1 MGYLCA
7 SSYCL
12 LKSIFHCFPVRVFS
26 AAHLIAD
33 AVIICRRFLGEHD
46 TSLPERQLYSTRK
59 CSVASHFLVPPP
71 IFIHAYIIVLSL

>member
-12 LKSIFHCFPVRVFS
+12 PKTIFHCFPVRVFS

-33 AVIICRRFLGEHD
+33 AVIVRRRFLGEHD
-46 TSLPERQLYSTRK
+46 TSLPERQLYSAK
-59 CSVASHFLVPPP
+59 CSMTGHFLVPPP